1 MSSKDTSQLIRRV
14 SKWGRQELGK
24 ELVSHGKRSC
34 HYKIKCPDGSLYIVG
49 GTPSDRWVLKKVKH
63 ELKKRGFPED
73 IVRLWG
79 GMNLNPPEGGIYFF
93 FDPIEPEYWER
104 RNEGEWDDTWKPVEV
119 TGRDGLPSVG
129 SLVSLTF
136 VRNSEV
142 VEKYLYAVDKLGL
155 PEFSQTPPILVLG
168 WFSVVD
174 EDHESA
180 FTDNKEWLYL
190 YGIAEG
196 RKLYIQADEEVFT
209 SIILG
214 EHNT

>member
-1 MSSKDTSQLIRRV
+1 
-14 SKWGRQELGK
+14 
-24 ELVSHGKRSC
+24 
-34 HYKIKCPDGSLYIVG
+34 
-49 GTPSDRWVLKKVKH
+49 
-63 ELKKRGFPED
+63 
-73 IVRLWG
+73 
-79 GMNLNPPEGGIYFF
+79 MNLNPPEGGIYFF

-104 RNEGEWDDTWKPVEV
+104 RNEEDTWKPVEV

>member
-1 MSSKDTSQLIRRV
+1 VSSKDTSQLIRRI

-34 HYKIKCPDGSLYIVG
+34 HYKIKCPDGSIYIVG

-63 ELKKRGFPED
+63 ALKKRGFPED
-73 IVRLWG
+73 VVRLWG
-79 GMNLNPPEGGIYFF
+79 SFNLNPPDGNVYFF
-93 FDPIEPEYWER
+93 FDPIEPRYWER
-104 RNEGEWDDTWKPVEV
+104 RNEDDTWKPVEV

-136 VRNSEV
+136 VKNSEL
-142 VEKYLYAVDKLGL
+142 VENYLYSIDALGL

-174 EDHESA
+174 EDHPYP
-180 FTDNKEWLYL
+180 NKECLYL
-190 YGIAEG
+190 YGLAEG
-196 RKLYIQADEEVFT
+196 RKLYIQADEEIFT

-214 EHNT
+214 EHNTLSS